1 MNDELNPPTIAGA
14 REGGWDAREHTTC
27 GNMCTFTLMVSMLK
41 FPEAGKIAPSTRA
54 EEADSAMAAR
64 SRQTGCAEFGCATT
78 QIVRVSQTH
87 MRNTR
92 EYNVVVDNL
101 RMELWDNM
109 RADETIFPCQTCNGP
124 SSGEPPKM

>member
-1 MNDELNPPTIAGA
+1 
-14 REGGWDAREHTTC
+14 
-27 GNMCTFTLMVSMLK
+27 MLK

-87 MRNTR
+87 MRNTQ

-101 RMELWDNM
+101 RKTNYVPEGQNLENVI
-109 RADETIFPCQTCNGP
+109 ADGCE
-124 SSGEPPKM
+124 E